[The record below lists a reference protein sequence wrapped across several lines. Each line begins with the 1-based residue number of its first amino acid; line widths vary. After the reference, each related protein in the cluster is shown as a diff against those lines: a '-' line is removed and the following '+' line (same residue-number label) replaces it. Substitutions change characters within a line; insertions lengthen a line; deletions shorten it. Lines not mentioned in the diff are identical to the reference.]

1 MSDSLP
7 SDDPKLSVFEVP
19 DAFGIV
25 EEGIYRSS
33 IPKHEKQ
40 FQFIKTLRL
49 KTMLFLSQEI
59 ILKSFLT
66 FLEEEQI
73 EIIELGL
80 LISHRILSGGVK
92 NQVMANGSSQVKPR
106 TPVSASTPP
115 PQSSLP
121 NFQLAT
127 SVNSSTNTNTTQISS
142 SSSASALNT
151 PSATTTP
158 SSSTSSNSTS
168 SHLNPSK
175 SSSTLQ
181 HVPPVLQIKNNMSL
195 NLLNTS
201 LSKSLY
207 SDEIYNTKHCTDE
220 LIKEALEILMN
231 KKYHPIMVVC
241 SSGIH
246 LTGTLIG
253 CMRKLQDWSLTS
265 IFTEYECF
273 AGNNARHIDQQF
285 IEMFDTDLT
294 TLPTEESGN
303 LPQWFIEHKQMKQ
316 QEERE
321 YEDMMKQLLLNKKHA
336 QPSTAP
342 TATSISSTTRPH
354 SPSGQH
360 FTSSSQSSGESG
372 QQHLHIHHT
381 RTSSIP
387 LSGLDLQSSVPNLT
401 QPSNTTS
408 HASHTSIS
416 LSRSAT
422 LSGIS
427 RIGKTNSNDNIH
439 GSSLAVQQDHGLDHH
454 AQALSPQQHVDSTS
468 GHNNHHP
475 FKYTFQRYLL
485 DQHCPLI
492 SEKSTYSSSSVI
504 EDEDD

>member
-1 MSDSLP
+1 MIHL
-7 SDDPKLSVFEVP
+7 
-19 DAFGIV
+19 
-25 EEGIYRSS
+25 YTY
-33 IPKHEKQ
+33 
-40 FQFIKTLRL
+40 TL
-49 KTMLFLSQEI
+49 
-59 ILKSFLT
+59 
-66 FLEEEQI
+66 
-73 EIIELGL
+73 
-80 LISHRILSGGVK
+80 
-92 NQVMANGSSQVKPR
+92 AR
-106 TPVSASTPP
+106 TLVSASTPP

-127 SVNSSTNTNTTQISS
+127 TVHSSATTATTQISS
-142 SSSASALNT
+142 NLNNLPSSSSTAAT
-151 PSATTTP
+151 TTTTP
-158 SSSTSSNSTS
+158 SSTTSTNSASSNAPM
-168 SHLNPSK
+168 NPSK
-175 SSSTLQ
+175 SSSSAI

-195 NLLNTS
+195 NVLNTS

-246 LTGTLIG
+246 LTGTVIG

-273 AGNNARHIDQQF
+273 AGNNARHNDQQF

-316 QEERE
+316 QEEQE
-321 YEDMMKQLLLNKKHA
+321 YEEMMRQLLIKKQTPQQQIRQQSGA
-336 QPSTAP
+336 ASA
-342 TATSISSTTRPH
+342 ATTTSRAH
-354 SPSGQH
+354 SPSGQSFSASH
-360 FTSSSQSSGESG
+360 VLTGESG
-372 QQHLHIHHT
+372 HASHHPLHHT
-381 RTSSIP
+381 RTPSIP
-387 LSGLDLQSSVPNLT
+387 LSGLDLESSVPMLN
-401 QPSNTTS
+401 QPTSSTTTG
-408 HASHTSIS
+408 HSHTSIS
-416 LSRSAT
+416 LSRSST

-427 RIGKTNSNDNIH
+427 KIGKTNSNDNIH
-439 GSSLAVQQDHGLDHH
+439 GISASQLSQQQPLTTQDGTDHHH
-454 AQALSPQQHVDSTS
+454 AQQQPQHAVETQSSSNT
-468 GHNNHHP
+468 P

-485 DQHCPLI
+485 DRHCPLI